1 MQSKLRTRVIELEIE
16 DENGE
21 SKTEEYRIKELPTH
35 LKLRM
40 SNWEEVPEYAFYEI
54 FATCVID
61 SAGEP
66 TYNLED
72 VQYLEPD
79 VVSTIINEIQD
90 LSKDRKIKVNKKK
103 N

>member
-1 MQSKLRTRVIELEIE
+1 MQSKLRTCTIELEIE
-16 DENGE
+16 NENGE
-21 SKTEEYRIKELPTH
+21 NITEEYRIRELPTH

-40 SNWEEVPEYAFYEI
+40 SNWEEVPDYAFYEI
-54 FATCVID
+54 FATCVVD
-61 SAGEP
+61 KEGEP
-66 TYNLED
+66 VYSAED

-79 VVSTIINEIQD
+79 VVSTIVIEIQD

>member
-1 MQSKLRTRVIELEIE
+1 MQSKLRTRTIELEIE
-16 DENGE
+16 NENGE
-21 SKTEEYRIKELPTH
+21 NVTEEYRIRELPTH

-54 FATCVID
+54 FAACVID
-61 SAGEP
+61 SEGEP